1 MVLHSPTHYLICFFI
16 AAFVKGTAPFDGL
29 SFILVVDGLLNY
41 YFVSFLGT
49 VKKSKNF
56 PLLKKSR
63 PLMILFFPCK
73 SVTQYSKTKIVTVY
87 NVSTVFN

>member
-29 SFILVVDGLLNY
+29 SFILVVEGLLNY

-49 VKKSKNF
+49 VKKK
-56 PLLKKSR
+56 
-63 PLMILFFPCK
+63 
-73 SVTQYSKTKIVTVY
+73 
-87 NVSTVFN
+87 